1 MRLHS
6 HADCIILQVLQRAEP
21 RMSIIRFNAV
31 APDTVI
37 EPLDHFVRIIAD
49 NKFDVLLCCV
59 FIARLPKSFLLL
71 DIE

>member
-1 MRLHS
+1 MDEIALARHL
-6 HADCIILQVLQRAEP
+6 DVQVLQRAEA

-59 FIARLPKSFLLL
+59 CIDRSPKSFLLL